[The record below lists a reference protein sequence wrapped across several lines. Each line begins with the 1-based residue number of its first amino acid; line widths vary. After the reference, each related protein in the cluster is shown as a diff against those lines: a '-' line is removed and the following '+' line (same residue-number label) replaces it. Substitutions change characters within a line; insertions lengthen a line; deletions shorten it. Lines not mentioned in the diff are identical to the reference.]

1 MPGRHV
7 YEYSVIRLVPKVER
21 EEFVNIGIL
30 LYCKHEDYLNVKFVI
45 DEYKIRALHPTID
58 LEVIHSYIHEI
69 INAVNNECV
78 TPFIK
83 NLDVP
88 SKFRWLSAKKSTMIQ
103 YSPIHVGR
111 SDDLNKTLQDLVRL
125 LIS

>member
-1 MPGRHV
+1 MHGRHV
-7 YEYSVIRLVPKVER
+7 YEYSVIRLVPRVER

-30 LYCKHEDYLNVKFVI
+30 LYCKHKDFLQVKFEV
-45 DEYKIRALHPTID
+45 DESRIINLYPQVD
-58 LEVIHSYIHEI
+58 LEMIKSYIKEI
-69 INAVNNECV
+69 KDAVNNECV

-111 SDDLNKTLQDLVRL
+111 SDDLDKTLEDLAKL
-125 LIS
+125 MIL

>member
-1 MPGRHV
+1 
-7 YEYSVIRLVPKVER
+7 VPRVER

-45 DEYKIRALHPTID
+45 DEYKIRALLPTID
-58 LEVIHSYIHEI
+58 LEVIHSYIDEI
-69 INAVNNECV
+69 KDAVNNECM

-83 NLDVP
+83 KLDVP

-103 YSPIHVGR
+103 YSPIHVGK
-111 SDDLNKTLQDLVRL
+111 SDDLDKTLEDLAKL
-125 LIS
+125 MIL